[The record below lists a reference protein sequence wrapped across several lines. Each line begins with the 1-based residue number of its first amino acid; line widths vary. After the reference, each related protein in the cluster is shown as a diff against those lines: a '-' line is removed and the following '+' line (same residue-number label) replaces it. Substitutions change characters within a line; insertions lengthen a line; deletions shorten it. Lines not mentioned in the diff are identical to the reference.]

1 MDSPSPSLTPSA
13 LPPNAAGNSLWRGG
27 FAALLVV
34 RALTLVNDH
43 AIKWLAIGLGKK
55 LVDEGRVSLVLTI
68 GLVGL
73 SLPYV
78 LFSWLAGSLADR
90 QSKTAV
96 IRWCKAAEVLIAVA
110 ATLVLGFG
118 MGEGEAWLGS
128 EPGR

>member
-1 MDSPSPSLTPSA
+1 MDSPTPSPYPPP
-13 LPPNAAGNSLWRGG
+13 LPAPAAGNSLWTGG

-34 RALTLVNDH
+34 RALTLINDH

-90 QSKTAV
+90 ESKTSV
-96 IRWCKAAEVLIAVA
+96 IRWCKGAEVFIAAA
-110 ATLVLGFG
+110 ATAVHLH
-118 MGEGEAWLGS
+118 AHD
-128 EPGR
+128 GRGWI